1 MNQEFLELCKKKK
14 VDKEYLKLQKD
25 LTNPSIRS
33 VTYCRIGDLAVK
45 LKDFNYALNMYES
58 ATKCKQNV
66 PNDVYYTL
74 GNVYLYGTFNKDV
87 TKNIFMEKD
96 IKKAIEIYKKI
107 EDKDESNKLIGYIY
121 YYGLGD
127 SKKKYRKAFKM
138 FKKLSTPCLELGHL
152 YFYGKGML
160 KKNRYKALEI
170 YSSLKFNKDDEV
182 LFKGFKL

>member
-33 VTYCRIGDLAVK
+33 ATYCRIGDLAVK

-96 IKKAIEIYKKI
+96 IKKTIEIYKKI
-107 EDKDESNKLIGYIY
+107 EDKDLEFSKLK
-121 YYGLGD
+121 
-127 SKKKYRKAFKM
+127 S
-138 FKKLSTPCLELGHL
+138 
-152 YFYGKGML
+152 
-160 KKNRYKALEI
+160 
-170 YSSLKFNKDDEV
+170 
-182 LFKGFKL
+182 